1 MSQNYDDSKEPKSIR
16 YHSPD
21 FAEVMQMFM
30 GLNDA
35 DQGFDHWFLMC
46 ENFMRFIPQV
56 LEAIKQGAIKTS
68 LDINK
73 EALEKM
79 TMVWEGGVY
88 LEVVRNP
95 ESPEKVDHR
104 QLWYPSDSGFEHGTM
119 PEQKGF
125 NEIIRCPA
133 LMGMNPVTQ
142 VRDTAL
148 LVRIRET
155 VPVPYAFEAL
165 DYQQVVIEGHMYYN
179 YKNEQEPHFR
189 SQKDISTSR
198 AMTAVVGR
206 PFFHN
211 MINILKQA
219 FLAYFNIVYINFHM
233 IIQESKVGLEEE
245 STGRIPGTQSFVAA
259 LE

>member
-56 LEAIKQGAIKTS
+56 LEAIKQGAIKSTIE
-68 LDINK
+68 INK

-79 TMVWEGGVY
+79 TMIWEGTVY

-95 ESPEKVDHR
+95 DSPEKVLYR
-104 QLWYPSDSGFEHGTM
+104 QIWYPSESGFEFGSM
-119 PEQKGF
+119 PEPKGF

-133 LMGMNPVTQ
+133 LQGMNPVTQ
-142 VRDTAL
+142 VRDTSL
-148 LVRIRET
+148 LVRIREV

-179 YKNEQEPHFR
+179 YKGEQEPHFR

-198 AMTAVVGR
+198 SLVAVVGR

-211 MINILKQA
+211 MINILKKA
-219 FLAYFNIVYINFHM
+219 FLHWFNQVYINFHM
-233 IIQESKVGLEEE
+233 IIQESKVGLEGEEE
-245 STGRIPGTQSFVAA
+245 SVRIREQSIIKP